1 MTTATRSV
9 AVVATRLPNIDRRAL
24 SQAWYSAL
32 HLNQAQPEATR
43 AHPASAAIS
52 SAIGPRIART
62 GKPETAAA
70 PVAARVPVRPYA
82 QPAVPG
88 FTERR
93 GPVTELSRRIETL
106 LVRHAANVPV
116 RPATLALKAGDG
128 RVQLLVRGD
137 GAATRVVALCPAH
150 LRDRVDRALA
160 HARFALAA
168 AGNRIEAARL

>member
-62 GKPETAAA
+62 GKPDTAAA
-70 PVAARVPVRPYA
+70 PVAA
-82 QPAVPG
+82 
-88 FTERR
+88 R